1 MKDEDP
7 EVRNNATFGL
17 GELVLHGRE
26 LLYPLNNNTFAVFRN
41 LVLIHLFLLDT
52 IHRSYKHFQWP
63 FRGKTIL
70 WLWTTFVEP
79 SPDS

>member
-26 LLYPLNNNTFAVFRN
+26 LLYPLNNYTFTGF
-41 LVLIHLFLLDT
+41 
-52 IHRSYKHFQWP
+52 
-63 FRGKTIL
+63 
-70 WLWTTFVEP
+70 
-79 SPDS
+79 